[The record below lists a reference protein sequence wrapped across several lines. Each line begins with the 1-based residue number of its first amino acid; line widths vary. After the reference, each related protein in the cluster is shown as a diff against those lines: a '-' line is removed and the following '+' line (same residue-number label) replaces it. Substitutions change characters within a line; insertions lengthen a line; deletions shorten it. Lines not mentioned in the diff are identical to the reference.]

1 MELFNAI
8 YGRRSIRSFTSEPV
22 SESDIEAMLRA
33 AMAAPSAGNEQP
45 WHFVTIDDRKTL
57 DAIPMFHPYATALN
71 SAALAIVVCGDLS
84 LERYKGFWVQDCSAA
99 IQNLLLAIH
108 GLGLG
113 AVWLAGY
120 PVEDRVDNLQKLLNI
135 PKGVIPLAIIAVGH
149 PAEKKSRTDRFNPD
163 RIHRNVW

>member
-22 SESDIEAMLRA
+22 SESDVEAMLRA

-45 WHFVTIDDRKTL
+45 WHFVAIDDRIIL
-57 DAIPMFHPYATALN
+57 DVIPKFHPYATALN
-71 SAALAIVVCGDLS
+71 SATFAVVVCGDLS
-84 LERYKGFWVQDCSAA
+84 LERYEGFWVQDCSAA

-120 PVEDRVDNLQKLLNI
+120 PVEDRVENLRKLLGI
-135 PKGVIPLAIIAVGH
+135 PKGVIPLAIIAIGH
-149 PAEKKSRTDRFNPD
+149 PAEKKSRTDRFNPE